1 MLGNIRNA
9 YSICIH
15 LIKKKCLPNCCIVH
29 CALLHTQTAKHHG
42 CNEFVHCCM
51 PRPQSIIVFH
61 NASTANTR
69 MSLSY
74 TGAADGEGQRGGGV
88 LAPPPPPPT
97 SESGGGGVGQRP
109 PKFLQMV
116 FFLHANV
123 RHSKPKVA
131 SRCRHAA
138 NYKFDI
144 AMI

>member
-61 NASTANTR
+61 IASTANTR

-74 TGAADGEGQRGGGV
+74 TGAADGEGQRGGGWGSA
-88 LAPPPPPPT
+88 LPNFCRWYFFYMRT
-97 SESGGGGVGQRP
+97 SGTPNQ
-109 PKFLQMV
+109 KLQADADMQPITNLV
-116 FFLHANV
+116 
-123 RHSKPKVA
+123 
-131 SRCRHAA
+131 
-138 NYKFDI
+138 
-144 AMI
+144 

>member
-15 LIKKKCLPNCCIVH
+15 LITKKCLPNCCIVH

-61 NASTANTR
+61 IASTANTR

-74 TGAADGEGQRGGGV
+74 TGAADGEGQRGGG
-88 LAPPPPPPT
+88 
-97 SESGGGGVGQRP
+97 GGGAAPSQIFADGIFFTCERP
-109 PKFLQMV
+109 ALQTKSCKQMQTCSQLQIWYSHDLIYSIS
-116 FFLHANV
+116 F
-123 RHSKPKVA
+123 
-131 SRCRHAA
+131 C
-138 NYKFDI
+138 
-144 AMI
+144 M